1 VGSDANLSPLKEL
14 TKAGLAVLLYTDF
27 SIGAAL
33 DRSQSRGRA
42 TSWVAKWVEQPLELE
57 PWRRRRRQPNVTS
70 LSNLTHVIT
79 MHVCKTVAQPLR
91 NHLYKRNDY
100 ECETQCQDQ
109 TVAAI

>member
-14 TKAGLAVLLYTDF
+14 TKAGLAVFYTYTDF

-42 TSWVAKWVEQPLELE
+42 TSWVAKWVEAKE
-57 PWRRRRRQPNVTS
+57 TS
-70 LSNLTHVIT
+70 AQRDIATI
-79 MHVCKTVAQPLR
+79 HVCKTVAQPLR